1 MFQIIARLLES
12 AWRRGG
18 FSREDQCLEHTNPR
32 IKTLSHSPA
41 FASEKAEAPPPML
54 VAAGL
59 KKSQGLLNQDGN
71 AVGFRVKI
79 NCEHTHPRMET
90 FEIFP

>member
-1 MFQIIARLLES
+1 
-12 AWRRGG
+12 
-18 FSREDQCLEHTNPR
+18 
-32 IKTLSHSPA
+32 
-41 FASEKAEAPPPML
+41 ML
-54 VAAGL
+54 VAAGF
-59 KKSQGLLNQDGN
+59 KKIQGLLNQDGN

>member
-54 VAAGL
+54 VAAGF
-59 KKSQGLLNQDGN
+59 KKNSRPFESGWKRG
-71 AVGFRVKI
+71 GFSR
-79 NCEHTHPRMET
+79 EDQL
-90 FEIFP
+90 